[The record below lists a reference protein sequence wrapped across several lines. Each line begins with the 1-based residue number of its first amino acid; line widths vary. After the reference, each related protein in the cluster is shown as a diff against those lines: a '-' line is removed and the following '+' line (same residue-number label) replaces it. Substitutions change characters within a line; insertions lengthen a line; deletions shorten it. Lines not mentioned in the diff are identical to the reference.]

1 MFGQY
6 IEEYP
11 SLGRDRRI
19 LEDGMECQRSR
30 NPLTPL
36 IARGESAETR
46 PGRNEPMFVCDVV
59 VYLVAV
65 RKSEP
70 HRQIRV
76 LAATPPSPA
85 LPNHNITQRQG
96 GKLVSASSS

>member
-1 MFGQY
+1 MGE
-6 IEEYP
+6 I
-11 SLGRDRRI
+11 GWV
-19 LEDGMECQRSR
+19 CQRSR

-36 IARGESAETR
+36 IARGESAETS

-70 HRQIRV
+70 HGQIHSRSGCN
-76 LAATPPSPA
+76 PSFTRECLSVA

-96 GKLVSASSS
+96 GKLVIASSS